1 MKVIIFAVIV
11 NVIIFV
17 ANLVCMNCIT
27 KDVSKNVKRFVEF
40 KCLANEFKKYG
51 GIKSMR
57 FGDFFRYF
65 IFIIPIVN
73 IITLFISCAGYDN
86 MVKETQ
92 QTVIDEFISW
102 VGAERRINNED

>member
-1 MKVIIFAVIV
+1 MRVIIFVAIV

-17 ANLVCMNCIT
+17 ANLVCMNCII
-27 KDVSKNVKRFVEF
+27 KDVSKKVKRFVEF
-40 KCLANEFKKYG
+40 KCLTNEFKKYG

-92 QTVIDEFISW
+92 QTVINEFMSW
-102 VGAERRINNED
+102 VESNK